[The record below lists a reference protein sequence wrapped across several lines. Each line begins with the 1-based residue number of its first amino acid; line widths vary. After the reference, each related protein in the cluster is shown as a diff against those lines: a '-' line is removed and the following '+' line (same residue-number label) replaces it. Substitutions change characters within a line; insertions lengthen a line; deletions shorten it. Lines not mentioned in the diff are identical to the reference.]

1 MMGGIAVL
9 AARRTSYRE
18 IAGSRPALGTV
29 TAKTLYLGRAVF
41 FQAKSSSVGIIYFH
55 SFIPPDGIN
64 E

>member
-29 TAKTLYLGRAVF
+29 TAKTLYLGRD
-41 FQAKSSSVGIIYFH
+41 VGSIL
-55 SFIPPDGIN
+55 
-64 E
+64 